1 MKIVEEINK
10 IYQKNK
16 KIKLFLDMD
25 GTIIELL
32 FDSEEIYLK
41 KGKYLNKKP
50 IKPIINR
57 IKEINKKFPLIKIN
71 IISCSKTKGMI
82 IEKNEW
88 LNKYMPD
95 IQNGRRIL
103 LCEETGDYTQKNVNS
118 VKAQYIKNSLKE
130 NELAI
135 LIDDDIRVLSAAKKI
150 INDRILLFHV
160 TSLLI

>member
-1 MKIVEEINK
+1 MNIVEEINK

-16 KIKLFLDMD
+16 EINLFLDMD

-32 FDSEEIYLK
+32 FDSEEKYLK
-41 KGKYLNKKP
+41 KGEYLNKEP
-50 IKPIINR
+50 IKPIINK

-71 IISCSKTKGMI
+71 IISCSKTKYMI
-82 IEKNEW
+82 KEKNEW

-95 IQNGRRIL
+95 INPKRRIF
-103 LCEETGDYTQKNVNS
+103 LCEETGDYTLKNVNL
-118 VKAQYIKNSLKE
+118 VKARYIKKSLKD
-130 NELAI
+130 NEIAI
-135 LIDDDIRVLSAAKKI
+135 LIDDDIRVLSAAQKI

>member
-1 MKIVEEINK
+1 MNIVEEINK

-16 KIKLFLDMD
+16 KINLFLDMD

-32 FDSEEIYLK
+32 FDSEETYLK

-50 IKPIINR
+50 IKPIINK
-57 IKEINKKFPLIKIN
+57 IKEINKNFPLIKIN
-71 IISCSKTKGMI
+71 IISCSKTKYMI
-82 IEKNEW
+82 KEKNEW

-95 IQNGRRIL
+95 IKRKRRIF
-103 LCEETGDYTQKNVNS
+103 LCEETGDYTQKSVNL
-118 VKAQYIKNSLKE
+118 VKAKYIKKSLKD

-135 LIDDDIRVLSAAKKI
+135 LIDDDIRVLTAAKEI

>member
-25 GTIIELL
+25 GTITELL
-32 FDSEEIYLK
+32 FDSEKIYLK
-41 KGKYLNKKP
+41 KGEYLNKKP
-50 IKPIINR
+50 IKPIINK

-71 IISCSKTKGMI
+71 ILSCSKTKCMVK
-82 IEKNEW
+82 EKNEW
-88 LNKYMPD
+88 LNRYMPD
-95 IQNGRRIL
+95 IKQRRRIL
-103 LCEETGDYTQKNVNS
+103 LCEETGDYTQKSVNL
-118 VKAQYIKNSLKE
+118 VKAQYIKKSLKD

-135 LIDDDIRVLSAAKKI
+135 LIDDDIRVLTAAKEI
-150 INDRILLFHV
+150 IDDKILLFHV